1 LRIVASRVSRGGSAT
16 LRSRHPLR
24 ERVKELAPPIAAR
37 QRRAGSI
44 LELNSDALDVA
55 EHAAAGEATFATMK
69 GFLVLLVL
77 TAAGVAGV
85 LYWRRSLEASHAP
98 VAATGEPT
106 KKGKERHRRRHGAR
120 RLARNEAFAPSVSAG
135 EAPVGEAPAE
145 DLPAV
150 PAAPPERAPAPIAPG
165 GSATTEAGPSDV
177 FGSLSSPSGP
187 APSGGRRQPVDE
199 PEPVKLRPADLKHV
213 WQGEDLSKAENQR
226 LDFSKDAIGRELSQ
240 SDIDARFRTKED
252 AVLGCIARARPDE
265 YTDVPGRVNVRFRI
279 LRTGAVKG
287 VQVEAPAILQ
297 RGGLTGCISRAVT
310 SLRFPASD
318 SSQVITYPF
327 SLL

>member
-1 LRIVASRVSRGGSAT
+1 
-16 LRSRHPLR
+16 
-24 ERVKELAPPIAAR
+24 
-37 QRRAGSI
+37 
-44 LELNSDALDVA
+44 
-55 EHAAAGEATFATMK
+55 MK
-69 GFLVLLVL
+69 AFFLLLVL

-85 LYWRRSLEASHAP
+85 LYWRRSLEASRAP
-98 VAATGEPT
+98 VKTASEPS
-106 KKGKERHRRRHGAR
+106 KKSKEHHRRRHGAR
-120 RLARNEAFAPSVSAG
+120 RLARNEASAPWASPGESPAG
-135 EAPVGEAPAE
+135 EAPAGDVAV
-145 DLPAV
+145 PAV
-150 PAAPPERAPAPIAPG
+150 PRAPEERAPAPIAPG
-165 GSATTEAGPSDV
+165 GSSTTEEAPSDV
-177 FGSLSSPSGP
+177 FGSLSSPSP
-187 APSGGRRQPVDE
+187 SAAPGGGRRPPVDE

-287 VQVEAPAILQ
+287 VQVEAPVILQ
-297 RGGLTGCISRAVT
+297 KGGLTGCISRAVT